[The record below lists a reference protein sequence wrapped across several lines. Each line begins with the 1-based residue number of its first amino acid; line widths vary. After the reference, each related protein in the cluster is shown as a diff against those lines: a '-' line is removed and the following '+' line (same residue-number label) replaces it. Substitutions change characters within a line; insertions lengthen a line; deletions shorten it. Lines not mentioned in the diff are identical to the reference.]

1 MAGPSTFWPSLSPPA
16 ALWLGERMELTEAQ
30 LSDWRRDG
38 WLHLVGVLDDT
49 LVASLTAHVDEVAGW
64 SATGGPGLHHREM
77 TDAGPVLARSEDL
90 VPHHPGL
97 RAFITEGTMIDLA
110 GALFGEPAVLYKE
123 KVNYKQ
129 PGGAGF
135 APHQDATAYR
145 FVDHHVS
152 CMVPLDPATT
162 ASGCLDVAAGFDRGR
177 LPTDEGGRIAADVA
191 AELEWAPVETQ
202 PGDLLWF
209 DSYTPHRSGTN
220 TTDRPRRALYL
231 TYNAARHGDL
241 RSTYYADK
249 AETFAAEGDHVGG
262 QRVRLSISDDFL
274 GRPVDPS

>member
-1 MAGPSTFWPSLSPPA
+1 MIV
-16 ALWLGERMELTEAQ
+16 LTDEQ
-30 LSDWRRDG
+30 LDGWRRDG
-38 WLHLVGVLDDT
+38 WLHLPAVLTDDE
-49 LVASLTAHVDEVAGW
+49 VDRLTAWVDEVAGW

-90 VPHHPGL
+90 VPHHVGL
-97 RAFITEGTMIDLA
+97 REFITAGRMVELA
-110 GALFGEPAVLYKE
+110 GALFDEPAVLYKE

-152 CMVPLDPATT
+152 CMVPLDPATS
-162 ASGCLDVAAGFDRGR
+162 ASGCLDVAPGYAGG
-177 LPTDEGGRIAADVA
+177 LMPTDDGGRIEASHAATLD
-191 AELEWAPVETQ
+191 WRPVETR

-209 DSYTPHRSGTN
+209 DSHTPHRSGTN

-241 RSTYYADK
+241 RATYYSDK
-249 AETFAAEGDHVGG
+249 ADTFAAVGDHVDGE
-262 QRVRLSISDDFL
+262 RVRLSISDDFL
-274 GRPVDPS
+274 GRPVT